1 MNREELILKV
11 NTETSSSGTEVT
23 ALCRDKLDWIQ
34 DDICSRYDFSWL
46 KDYGYINI
54 IPVYDTGTVTVT
66 QDSATVTGSVAVT
79 FTSAM
84 VGRMFK
90 VDDDDNYYEI
100 SAYVSATE
108 ITLASNYTGTGG
120 ALKTYS
126 IYKTDYALASDFKK
140 LVWVKQ
146 LITPLK
152 MTSIPE
158 VPFTQYFPDMFSR
171 GDDVNPDG
179 YILTGT
185 DSSGY
190 YTIRFTP
197 VQTTRKQMY
206 YCFIKQL
213 ATINT
218 LGAISKIPTKW
229 HDAFVFMLNVFVF
242 NLIDIPAKAIIY
254 NNLYEQTISRMIEED
269 LKRDKSVGFV
279 MANERLDSSR
289 NAYVKFDPSH
299 YNNRN
304 NF

>member
-1 MNREELILKV
+1 MATREELITKV
-11 NTETSSSGTEVT
+11 EHETSSSGTEIT
-23 ALCRDKLDWIQ
+23 ALCQDKIDWIQ

-46 KDYGYINI
+46 KDYSYINI
-54 IPVYDTGTVTVT
+54 IPVYDTNTVTVT
-66 QDSATVTGSVAVT
+66 QDSATVTGASTV

-84 VGRMFK
+84 VGRLFK

-100 SAYVSATE
+100 SAYVSGTE
-108 ITLASNYTGTGG
+108 ITLASTYTGTGG
-120 ALKTYS
+120 AGKSYN

-158 VPFTQYFPDMFSR
+158 VPFNDYYPDMFSR

-179 YILTGT
+179 YTLTGT

-197 VQTTRKQMY
+197 VQTTRKQIY
-206 YCFIKQL
+206 YCYIKQL
-213 ATINT
+213 TTINST
-218 LGAISKIPTKW
+218 GAISKIPTKW

-242 NLIDIPAKAIIY
+242 NLIDIPNKAIVN
-254 NNLYEQTISRMIEED
+254 NNLYEQTIARMVEED
-269 LKRDKSVGFV
+269 MKRDKSTGFV
-279 MANERLDSSR
+279 MARERLGQGR
-289 NAYVKFDPSH
+289 NIYVKFDPSH
-299 YNNRN
+299 FQNR
-304 NF
+304 